1 MTTRARRTA
10 AVLLAASALLLP
22 ARAQAA
28 PSDADP
34 DQCVPPAGASATGP
48 VRVALDWSAAAVAPG
63 STPALG
69 IRVTN
74 TGATPTTDPTLV
86 VVHLPAPNSIS
97 AEPGTDL
104 TLFGTGGSYT
114 VPAGLAPGATAGTVL
129 TLDVHAEDPPNT
141 TQHCDVTS
149 FTGNDHATVP
159 YDVVT
164 GDPVVSLGIRTYQPV
179 AAAPGATVNFG
190 VVEHNAGPSNA
201 YQGTT
206 AITMTAPRHT
216 HWSAPLPYGCTA
228 DPASLRLSCGYQ
240 GSPLV
245 WRDEAQWPNLT
256 LDPQVEPGTVLDGG
270 ELTIANPWD
279 CAGVHHTPFS
289 VTVTPPAAQP

>member
-1 MTTRARRTA
+1 MTTLLRRTA
-10 AVLLAASALLLP
+10 AVLLASTALLLP

-28 PSDADP
+28 SPAPDP

-48 VRVALDWSAAAVAPG
+48 VRIALDWSAAPVAPG
-63 STPALG
+63 STPSLG

-74 TGATPTTDPTLV
+74 TGDVPTAASTLV

-97 AEPGTDL
+97 APAGTDL

-114 VPAGLAPGATAGTVL
+114 VPAGLAPGATSGTVL

-149 FTGNDHATVP
+149 FTGDDHATVP

-164 GDPVVSLGIRTYQPV
+164 GDPVVALGISTYGPV
-179 AAAPGATVNFG
+179 SAAPGATVNFG

-201 YQGTT
+201 YRGTT
-206 AITMTAPRHT
+206 AITMTAPEHT
-216 HWSAPLPYGCTA
+216 RWTAPLPYGCTA
-228 DPASLRLSCGYQ
+228 DPARSRLSCDYQ

-256 LDPQVEPGTVLDGG
+256 LDPGVEPGTVLGGG

-279 CAGVHHTPFS
+279 CGGVHRTPFG
-289 VTVTPPAAQP
+289 VTVTPPAQP